1 MTGMM
6 WWLWILL
13 GLGLLVVEMA
23 TPGALF
29 GLFFGLSAILVG
41 ALVAVGWAG
50 SHGVQWVL
58 FSGIAILMLALLR
71 SPLKARLN
79 VDGKHKNVDS
89 LIGNAGVVLEDV
101 PAGGVGKVEVRGS
114 GWNARSETG
123 SLAKGQRCRVDRV
136 DGLTLWVR
144 PE

>member
-1 MTGMM
+1 ML
-6 WWLWILL
+6 WWIWILL

-41 ALVAVGWAG
+41 GLVALGWGG
-50 SHGVQWVL
+50 SQGFQWIL

-71 SPLKARLN
+71 SPLKARLS
-79 VDGKHKNVDS
+79 VDGTHKAVDS
-89 LIGNAGVVLEDV
+89 LIGNAGVILEAV
-101 PAGGVGKVEVRGS
+101 PTGGVGKVEVRGS
-114 GWNARSETG
+114 GWSARAVEG

>member
-1 MTGMM
+1 ML
-6 WWLWILL
+6 WWIWILF

-29 GLFFGLSAILVG
+29 GLFFGLSALLVG
-41 ALVAVGWAG
+41 GLVALGWGG
-50 SHGVQWVL
+50 SMGFQWIL

-79 VDGKHKNVDS
+79 VDGKHKNVDT
-89 LIGNAGVVLEDV
+89 LVGNAGVVLEDV

-114 GWNARSETG
+114 GWSARTAEG

>member
-1 MTGMM
+1 ML
-6 WWLWILL
+6 WWIWILL
-13 GLGLLVVEMA
+13 GLGLLVLEMA

-41 ALVAVGWAG
+41 AITALGWGG
-50 SHGVQWVL
+50 SQGFQWLL
-58 FSGIAILMLALLR
+58 FSGIALLMLVLLR

-79 VDGKHKNVDS
+79 VDGKHKAVDT
-89 LIGNAGVVLEDV
+89 LVGNAGVVLEDV

-114 GWNARSETG
+114 AWSARATVG

-136 DGLTLWVR
+136 DGLTLWVL

>member
-1 MTGMM
+1 ML
-6 WWLWILL
+6 WWIWILL

-29 GLFFGLSAILVG
+29 GLFFGLSAILIG
-41 ALVAVGWAG
+41 GLVALGWGG
-50 SHGVQWVL
+50 SPGLQWIL

-71 SPLKARLN
+71 SPLKARFN
-79 VDGKHKNVDS
+79 VDGKHKAVDT
-89 LIGNAGVVLEDV
+89 LVGNAGVVLEEI
-101 PAGGVGKVEVRGS
+101 PADGVGKVEVRGS
-114 GWNARSETG
+114 GWSARATGG